1 MKGERMDRLLLVDGS
16 NLLFQMF
23 YGMPARIPGRDG
35 RPVHGTLGFT
45 GALLRVLRMRA
56 PTHCVVFFDGEHENP
71 RKALDEAY
79 KANRP
84 DFSHMEEQETPFGQL
99 PDINRVLAYLGIP
112 RMETTDCETDD
123 LIAAYARRMGEK
135 MYVDILSYDSDFFQ
149 LLSNRVSQLRY
160 RGKLTVCWDPNTFR
174 EKFGIEPEQY
184 ADFKSLTGDASDN
197 IRGAER
203 VGPKTAAKLLRQHGT
218 LEALLTGVEEISQPA
233 LRESILSSR
242 ERLLRNRALIRLEG
256 TVPLPFMPEEM
267 TFVLPEESSGSIL
280 RRLEIL

>member
-45 GALLRVLRMRA
+45 GALLRVLRMRV
-56 PTHCVVFFDGEHENP
+56 PTHCAVFFDGEHENP

-99 PDINRVLAYLGIP
+99 PDINRVLEYLGIP

-160 RGKLTVCWDPNTFR
+160 RGKLTVCWDPNTLR

-203 VGPKTAAKLLRQHGT
+203 VGPKTAAKLLRQYGT
-218 LEALLTGVEEISQPA
+218 LEALLTGAEEISQPA

>member
-1 MKGERMDRLLLVDGS
+1 MDRLLLVDGS

-45 GALLRVLRMRA
+45 GALLRVLRMRV

-99 PDINRVLAYLGIP
+99 PDINRVLGYLGIP

-218 LEALLTGVEEISQPA
+218 LEALLTGAEEISQPA

-242 ERLLRNRALIRLEG
+242 ERLLRNRTLIRLEG

>member
-1 MKGERMDRLLLVDGS
+1 MDRLLLVDGS

-23 YGMPARIPGRDG
+23 YGMPARISGRGG

-56 PTHCVVFFDGEHENP
+56 STHCAVFFDGEHENP

-99 PDINRVLAYLGIP
+99 PDINRVLEYLGIP
-112 RMETTDCETDD
+112 RMETTYCETDD
-123 LIAAYARRMGEK
+123 FIAAYARRMGEK

-160 RGKLTVCWDPNTFR
+160 RGKLTVCWDPNTLR

-203 VGPKTAAKLLRQHGT
+203 VGPKTAVKLLRQYGT
-218 LEALLTGVEEISQPA
+218 LEALLAGAGEISQPA

-256 TVPLPFMPEEM
+256 TVPLPFMLEEM

>member
-1 MKGERMDRLLLVDGS
+1 MDRLLLVDGS

-45 GALLRVLRMRA
+45 GALLRVLRMRV
-56 PTHCVVFFDGEHENP
+56 PTHCAVFFDGEHENP

-99 PDINRVLAYLGIP
+99 PDINRVLEYLGIP

-160 RGKLTVCWDPNTFR
+160 RGKLTVCWDPNTLR

-203 VGPKTAAKLLRQHGT
+203 VGPKTAAKLLRQYGT
-218 LEALLTGVEEISQPA
+218 LEALLTGAEEISQPA

>member
-1 MKGERMDRLLLVDGS
+1 MDRLLLVDGS

-45 GALLRVLRMRA
+45 GALLRVLRMRV

-99 PDINRVLAYLGIP
+99 PDINRVLEYLGIP

-149 LLSNRVSQLRY
+149 LLSKRVSQLRY
-160 RGKLTVCWDPNTFR
+160 RGKLTVCWDPNTLR

-218 LEALLTGVEEISQPA
+218 LEALLTGAEEISQPA

>member
-45 GALLRVLRMRA
+45 GALLRVLRMRV
-56 PTHCVVFFDGEHENP
+56 PTHCAVFFDGEHENP

-99 PDINRVLAYLGIP
+99 PDINRVLEYLGIP

-160 RGKLTVCWDPNTFR
+160 RGKLTVCWDPNTLR

-203 VGPKTAAKLLRQHGT
+203 VGPKTAAKLLRQYGT
-218 LEALLTGVEEISQPA
+218 LEALLTGAEEISQPA

-267 TFVLPEESSGSIL
+267 TFVLSEESSGSIL

>member
-1 MKGERMDRLLLVDGS
+1 MDRLLLVDGS

-45 GALLRVLRMRA
+45 GALLRVLRMRV

-99 PDINRVLAYLGIP
+99 PDINRVLEYLGIP

-135 MYVDILSYDSDFFQ
+135 MYVDILSYDSDFFSSCPTGSRSSGIGASLQ
-149 LLSNRVSQLRY
+149 SAGIQTRFGKSSALNRNSMQISNLLQGML
-160 RGKLTVCWDPNTFR
+160 PITF
-174 EKFGIEPEQY
+174 
-184 ADFKSLTGDASDN
+184 
-197 IRGAER
+197 AER
-203 VGPKTAAKLLRQHGT
+203 NGW
-218 LEALLTGVEEISQPA
+218 
-233 LRESILSSR
+233 
-242 ERLLRNRALIRLEG
+242 
-256 TVPLPFMPEEM
+256 VP
-267 TFVLPEESSGSIL
+267 
-280 RRLEIL
+280 RRLQNCCGSTERWKPF

>member
-1 MKGERMDRLLLVDGS
+1 MDRLLLVDGS

-45 GALLRVLRMRA
+45 GALLRVLRMRV
-56 PTHCVVFFDGEHENP
+56 PNHCVVFFDGEHENP

-99 PDINRVLAYLGIP
+99 PDINRVLEYLGIP

-160 RGKLTVCWDPNTFR
+160 RGKLTVCWDPKTFR

-218 LEALLTGVEEISQPA
+218 LEALLTGAEEISQPA

>member
-1 MKGERMDRLLLVDGS
+1 MDRLLLVDGS

-45 GALLRVLRMRA
+45 GALLRVLRMRV
-56 PTHCVVFFDGEHENP
+56 PTHCAVFFDGEHENP

-99 PDINRVLAYLGIP
+99 PDINRVLEYLGIP

-160 RGKLTVCWDPNTFR
+160 RGKLTVCWDPNTLR

-203 VGPKTAAKLLRQHGT
+203 VGPKTAAKLLRQYGT
-218 LEALLTGVEEISQPA
+218 LEALLTGAEEISQPA

-267 TFVLPEESSGSIL
+267 TFVLSEESSGSIL